1 MPTSPPSS
9 APVSRAR
16 TLPAGQTETHFN
28 SAYVE
33 VADFVFNPTL
43 VAGFLHR
50 RATEESIPV
59 TEVFYASHHVSVDD
73 PQQALYFFLRQQTN
87 PQGIK
92 TTT

>member
-1 MPTSPPSS
+1 MQTSQPSPTPLSPP
-9 APVSRAR
+9 R
-16 TLPAGQTETHFN
+16 TLPAGQTQTHFN

-50 RATEESIPV
+50 RATDESVPV
-59 TEVFYASHHVSVDD
+59 TEVFYGSHHVSVED
-73 PQQALYFFLRQQTN
+73 PQQALYFFLCQQTN
-87 PQGIK
+87 PQEVK